1 MPGFNYVNNFSPENY
16 SRMNGLYAHS
26 VSAGGAKAAKEAIKQ
41 WGIAGNGRA
50 LAG

>member
-1 MPGFNYVNNFSPENY
+1 MPVLVHVNNFSPQNY
-16 SRMNGLYAHS
+16 SRMNELYAHS

-41 WGIAGNGRA
+41 WGIAGNGKA